1 MSMFMTW
8 CLRGKPLSPEALTL
22 TLDLARALLAR
33 GITGKVIL
41 GNRTIIDIEAAA
53 KLRTASLL
61 TGAPVSSLI
70 RRVTMNNSPF
80 DVLGALYEAP
90 QQPQS
95 FEDWLKTAKPGSKY
109 IYATRHALDIHT
121 PPERF

>member
-1 MSMFMTW
+1 
-8 CLRGKPLSPEALTL
+8 
-22 TLDLARALLAR
+22 
-33 GITGKVIL
+33 
-41 GNRTIIDIEAAA
+41 
-53 KLRTASLL
+53 
-61 TGAPVSSLI
+61 
-70 RRVTMNNSPF
+70 MNDSPF

-121 PPERF
+121 PPEILAVALEARQAYAHGEVELIQKRTKKAGPFQYIAVKKRENYVPKVNGLPWRADLHKSNKPAESYRSRDWIWG